1 MGGNGARG
9 RKALI
14 FRLADANNK
23 EKNYEL
29 KNSTIIGTSSQKISR
44 QAILISTAPEKV
56 YRQKTNP
63 FPDKSVNR
71 GSAPK
76 SSKYIN
82 KEFLCGDSPVA
93 DPRGNISSA

>member
-1 MGGNGARG
+1 MGWG

-14 FRLADANNK
+14 FRLADANQQQRT
-23 EKNYEL
+23 KNYEP
-29 KNSTIIGTSSQKISR
+29 KNATKVRASSRKISR
-44 QAILISTAPEKV
+44 QEKNSLDCAGKKSADT
-56 YRQKTNP
+56 KTNR

-93 DPRGNISSA
+93 GPRGNIWSA